1 MILSDNNKT
10 KAIWNKLATWW
21 DEAAQD
27 GDLYHRTFL
36 FPTIM
41 KWVDAKKGMRILDMG
56 CCNGSLSRLFAKAGA
71 SVVAV
76 DFSEVFIQLAKER
89 SKDLNIDYRVIDA
102 TDNEQLKSLID
113 VEKFDYVVSSMV
125 LHDMPTIEPLITSL
139 HALLKPTGAFIFS
152 VPHPCFNSG
161 LVEINQLRENMNQ
174 KKLLLPNH
182 YIKSKEF
189 EICSKPDQ
197 PIKQICFH
205 RPLSELFNTLFS
217 ASFVMNAFIE
227 PIAKPGELPD
237 DYLWAQLP
245 EIPPAIICRF
255 VMK

>member
-56 CCNGSLSRLFAKAGA
+56 CGNGSLSRLFAKAGA

-113 VEKFDYVVSSMV
+113 V
-125 LHDMPTIEPLITSL
+125 
-139 HALLKPTGAFIFS
+139 
-152 VPHPCFNSG
+152 
-161 LVEINQLRENMNQ
+161 
-174 KKLLLPNH
+174 
-182 YIKSKEF
+182 
-189 EICSKPDQ
+189 
-197 PIKQICFH
+197 
-205 RPLSELFNTLFS
+205 
-217 ASFVMNAFIE
+217 
-227 PIAKPGELPD
+227 
-237 DYLWAQLP
+237 
-245 EIPPAIICRF
+245 
-255 VMK
+255 